1 MDIKEEVL
9 IALGSFIMQGG
20 GCRGQKILE
29 GRVGAMG
36 LAIGSCETAEWGGQA
51 RGLCAVCEIDTSMG
65 GEERVEVG
73 SIELRVMLGAG
84 RVSKV
89 DTIGMVVAWFVDG
102 VASGGAEVVAVV
114 EGSMDVTGKG
124 GVGIAKDP
132 KELGGMGG
140 GDEVSVVGGVE
151 RFVVGYGTE
160 VVGRGGSMSETWL
173 VEDGAMEVS
182 VTSGEGGP
190 ILEPGGLITEFWAA
204 GDE

>member
-1 MDIKEEVL
+1 MQEG
-9 IALGSFIMQGG
+9 GSG
-20 GCRGQKILE
+20 GQKVSK

-51 RGLCAVCEIDTSMG
+51 RGLCAVCEIDTSIG
-65 GEERVEVG
+65 GEERVVVG

-89 DTIGMVVAWFVDG
+89 DTTWMVVAWIVEG
-102 VASGGAEVVAVV
+102 VASGGVEVVAVV

-140 GDEVSVVGGVE
+140 GDEVSVLGGVE
-151 RFVVGYGTE
+151 RFVVGYGME
-160 VVGRGGSMSETWL
+160 VVGRGGSVSETWL
-173 VEDGAMEVS
+173 VEDGAMEVL
-182 VTSGEGGP
+182 VKSGEGGP
-190 ILEPGGLITEFWAA
+190 ILELLKLAIPK
-204 GDE
+204 